1 MNGLSSALA
10 ILSAMITPAVL
21 ISACAALTISTSAR
35 LARVMERTRRISEKF
50 GQLVENRT
58 YGMLL
63 EEERA
68 VFFKQLNRATK
79 RSRLLQRAMTSLYL
93 ALTVFIGTSVAIG
106 IVAVLDQRYAWV
118 PILLGIIGAGLLL
131 HSSLLLILD
140 SRIALSAVDDE
151 MDFILRLTQLQ
162 APAELVKLHQRRKW
176 LSIKRKH
183 R

>member
-50 GQLVENRT
+50 GQLLESRLD
-58 YGMLL
+58 GPLL
-63 EEERA
+63 EEERS
-68 VFFKQLNRATK
+68 VFFRQLNRATR

-93 ALTVFIGTSVAIG
+93 ALSVFIGTSVAIG
-106 IVAVLDQRYAWV
+106 IVAVVDQRYAWI
-118 PILLGIIGAGLLL
+118 PILLGILGAGLLL

-162 APAELVKLHQRRKW
+162 APAELVKLQQRRRW
-176 LSIKRKH
+176 LFLRRKRK
-183 R
+183 